1 MSEQPKTMIGGK
13 TAFVLYA
20 MLIAFAVKTLKGTAL
35 IIAIVIVLGLAV
47 KSYLDY
53 LRRRLE

>member
-1 MSEQPKTMIGGK
+1 MIGGK